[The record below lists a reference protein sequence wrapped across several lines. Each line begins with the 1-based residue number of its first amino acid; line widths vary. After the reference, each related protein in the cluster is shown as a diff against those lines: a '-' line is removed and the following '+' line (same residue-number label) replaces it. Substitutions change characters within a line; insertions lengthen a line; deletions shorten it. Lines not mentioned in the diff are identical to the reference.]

1 VKISASRELLAPP
14 EDVWALLSE
23 PYHLSDWWP
32 GYQTTEPDRRGLAN
46 GARWRVTRSRQVGL
60 LRRPGDA
67 GLIVIDAVERGE
79 AIAWRD
85 LEQGFRSEIRIEG
98 AGKGTR
104 AELTLEGS
112 WWRIVVEGQRTA
124 PQEALARLHALC
136 QTAATL

>member
-1 VKISASRELLAPP
+1 MKISATRELLAPP

-32 GYQTTEPDRRGLAN
+32 GYGTTEPDRRGLAR
-46 GARWRVTRSRQVGL
+46 GARWRVTRSGQVGL
-60 LRRPGDA
+60 LRRPGGA
-67 GLIVIDAVERGE
+67 GMIVIDAVERGE

-85 LEQGFRSEIRIEG
+85 LEQGFRAEIRIEG
-98 AGKGTR
+98 AGRDTR

-112 WWRIVVEGQRTA
+112 WWRIVVEGLRTA